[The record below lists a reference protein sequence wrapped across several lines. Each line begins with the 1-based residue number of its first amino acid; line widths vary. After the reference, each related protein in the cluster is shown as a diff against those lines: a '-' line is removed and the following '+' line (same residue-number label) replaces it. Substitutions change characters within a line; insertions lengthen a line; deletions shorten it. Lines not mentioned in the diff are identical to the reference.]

1 MITAAKIDEKKYGR
15 LLAKSVPRVPEND
28 TEYEE
33 LLAQIEELMEMDE
46 SQLSIEQTKLLT
58 LLSVLVEQYEDK
70 NHPIGNADPIEV
82 LRDLMEQR
90 SLKPKD
96 IWDLFGS
103 KGIASEVLNGKR
115 SISKAHARRLAQFF
129 HVSINVF
136 I

>member
-46 SQLSIEQTKLLT
+46 SELSIEQTKLLT